1 MATDNT
7 ERIDKFLRDQMTP
20 EETDAFLR
28 DMELDEELRKEAQL
42 TALMIQDLQERQAER
57 DSEINEEVVASKK
70 KAKIVRM
77 VRWTV
82 SIAAIFLLL
91 FGVYTY
97 QSNFTKEDGTTYI
110 ALADKYYN
118 QTPKALFR
126 SGAND
131 LEHEL
136 DSLFAK
142 VGTSEEMTSTI
153 NRLQEIH
160 ESIDSVYVYSVN
172 GNDIRIKWFLALAFL
187 KDGQKGKATE
197 LLSTIVKD
205 DKGTYLKEEAEQLLK
220 DIDKQ

>member
-57 DSEINEEVVASKK
+57 DSEIIEEVVASKK

-97 QSNFTKEDGTTYI
+97 QSNFTKEDGITYI

-136 DSLFAK
+136 DSLLP
-142 VGTSEEMTSTI
+142 
-153 NRLQEIH
+153 RLEP
-160 ESIDSVYVYSVN
+160 
-172 GNDIRIKWFLALAFL
+172 
-187 KDGQKGKATE
+187 QKK
-197 LLSTIVKD
+197 
-205 DKGTYLKEEAEQLLK
+205 
-220 DIDKQ
+220 

>member
-20 EETDAFLR
+20 EEIDAFLR

-42 TALMIQDLQERQAER
+42 TALMIQDLQERQVKR
-57 DSEINEEVVASKK
+57 DSEIIEEVVASKK

-153 NRLQEIH
+153 NH
-160 ESIDSVYVYSVN
+160 SVN

-205 DKGTYLKEEAEQLLK
+205 DKGTYLKEEAKQLLK

>member
-42 TALMIQDLQERQAER
+42 TALMIQDLQERQAKR
-57 DSEINEEVVASKK
+57 DSEIIEEVVASKK

-97 QSNFTKEDGTTYI
+97 QSIFTKEDGTTYI

>member
-20 EETDAFLR
+20 EEIDAFLR

-57 DSEINEEVVASKK
+57 DSEIIEEVVTSKK

-110 ALADKYYN
+110 AH

>member
-57 DSEINEEVVASKK
+57 DSEIIEEVVASKK

-97 QSNFTKEDGTTYI
+97 QSIFTKEDGTTYI

-172 GNDIRIKWFLALAFL
+172 GNDVRIKWFLALAFL

>member
-57 DSEINEEVVASKK
+57 DSEIIEEVVASKK

-97 QSNFTKEDGTTYI
+97 QFNFTKEDGTTYI

>member
-20 EETDAFLR
+20 EETDAFL
-28 DMELDEELRKEAQL
+28 Q
-42 TALMIQDLQERQAER
+42 R
-57 DSEINEEVVASKK
+57 DSEIIEEVVASKK

>member
-1 MATDNT
+1 
-7 ERIDKFLRDQMTP
+7 
-20 EETDAFLR
+20 
-28 DMELDEELRKEAQL
+28 
-42 TALMIQDLQERQAER
+42 MIQDLQERQAKR
-57 DSEINEEVVASKK
+57 DSEIIEEVVASKK

>member
-57 DSEINEEVVASKK
+57 DSEIIEEVVASKK

-97 QSNFTKEDGTTYI
+97 QFNFTKEDGTTYI

-136 DSLFAK
+136 DSLFVK

>member
-42 TALMIQDLQERQAER
+42 TALMIQDLQERQVKR
-57 DSEINEEVVASKK
+57 DSEI
-70 KAKIVRM
+70 
-77 VRWTV
+77 T
-82 SIAAIFLLL
+82 AIFLLL

>member
-20 EETDAFLR
+20 EEIDAFLR

-57 DSEINEEVVASKK
+57 DSEIIEEVVASKK

-82 SIAAIFLLL
+82 SIAAIFLLKMNSPEDANIPTHEVTIVATGSL
-91 FGVYTY
+91 D
-97 QSNFTKEDGTTYI
+97 TKTSYADGKT
-110 ALADKYYN
+110 
-118 QTPKALFR
+118 FSWVVR
-126 SGAND
+126 
-131 LEHEL
+131 
-136 DSLFAK
+136 
-142 VGTSEEMTSTI
+142 
-153 NRLQEIH
+153 
-160 ESIDSVYVYSVN
+160 DSVYVYSVN